1 MLTTEQQ
8 ISEQI
13 AKAKRI
19 LITFNRNWTG
29 DVVASALA
37 LHAWLKAEGKEAD
50 IVAEKPAGST
60 PFSFLPGYAL
70 IKHSL
75 DNVRRFIITLDI
87 SNAEVDQV
95 EYRVEDRR
103 LDFIIS
109 PKTGFFKHEDISSRL
124 SGYRYDLIITLGAP
138 DLESLGSVYD
148 NDTEFFFE
156 TTIINVDRHPA
167 NESFGQINIVDVNAV
182 AVTEILYGFMS
193 KADAPRLDADI
204 ATCLL
209 TGLIAETK
217 SFKTTS
223 VTPNSL
229 KAASDLVARDARREE
244 IINALYRSRQL
255 NVLKLWG
262 LVLTRLRDA
271 ANGRLV
277 WSTVGGQDFLDTGTA
292 PGNLHDVI
300 DDLIISMPEAQL
312 IVLLYEE
319 NDGTRA
325 IVHSVKN
332 LDALDLTLPYKGEGT
347 KSLALA
353 TLDRS
358 LADAANNLIPYLE
371 ERIMKIGQ

>member
-1 MLTTEQQ
+1 MLTTDQQ

-37 LHAWLKAEGKEAD
+37 LRAWLTADNKEVD
-50 IVAEKPAGST
+50 IVAEKPLGST
-60 PFSFLPGYAL
+60 PYSFLPGYAL
-70 IKHSL
+70 IGHSL

-95 EYRVEDRR
+95 EYRVEDHR
-103 LDFIIS
+103 LDFIVS
-109 PKTGFFKHEDISSRL
+109 PKSGFFKHDDITSRL

-156 TTIINVDRHPA
+156 TTIINLDRGAA
-167 NESFGQINIVDVNAV
+167 NENYGQVNHVDVNAV
-182 AVTEILYGFMS
+182 AVAEILYDFMA
-193 KADAPRLDADI
+193 KTDATRLDADI

-209 TGLIAETK
+209 AGLIAETK

-262 LVLTRLRDA
+262 IVLTRLRDA
-271 ANGRLV
+271 ADGRLV
-277 WSTVGGQDFLDTGTA
+277 WSTVGVQDFLDTGTTA
-292 PGNLHDVI
+292 DSLHDVI
-300 DDLIISMPEAQL
+300 DDLIISMPDAQL

-319 NDGTRA
+319 GDVTRA

-347 KSLALA
+347 KSLVLA

-371 ERIMKIGQ
+371 ERIMKVGQ